1 MSARL
6 ENGKTVWSYECPC
19 CGEEIDVDGE
29 KDYTCH
35 RCKAVLA
42 INFDG
47 EPGKDISYFT
57 VDEEGDICEE
67 TGRRLDDCFCDK
79 HSWLMKEIEAERKA
93 DAKREE
99 G

>member
-6 ENGKTVWSYECPC
+6 EGGKTVYFYQCPC

-29 KDYTCH
+29 KDYTCPK
-35 RCKAVLA
+35 CKAVLA

-47 EPGKDISYFT
+47 DPGKDLSYFT
-57 VDEEGDICEE
+57 VREEGEICEE
-67 TGRRLDDCFCDK
+67 TGRNIEECFCDK
-79 HSWLMKEIEAERKA
+79 HSELLKAIEAERRA